1 MSTLDH
7 KLENIEKKV
16 KKLIGQNIKYQQVC
30 ADLLNVRR
38 QLEKEIAELKNNLK
52 GQAEKA
58 NPLVQDK
65 KQLKIAYQDS
75 NEGLEKRID
84 QYIQDIDT
92 SIEWLKQL

>member
-7 KLENIEKKV
+7 KLEEIEKKV
-16 KKLIGQNIKYQQVC
+16 KKLVGQNIKYQQVC

-38 QLEKEIAELKNNLK
+38 QLEKEIAALKNTLK
-52 GQAEKA
+52 EQTVKA
-58 NPLVQDK
+58 KPIVQDEN
-65 KQLKIAYQDS
+65 QLKIAYQDS

>member
-1 MSTLDH
+1 MSTLEQ
-7 KLENIEKKV
+7 KLEDIEKKV
-16 KKLIGQNIKYQQVC
+16 KKLVEQNTKYQEVC

-52 GQAEKA
+52 EQTEKA
-58 NPLVQDK
+58 KPHVQDK
-65 KQLKIAYQDS
+65 KQLKIAYQGTTA
-75 NEGLEKRID
+75 GLEKRID

>member
-1 MSTLDH
+1 MSNLEQ
-7 KLENIEKKV
+7 KLEDIEKKV
-16 KKLIGQNIKYQQVC
+16 KKLVEQNTKYQQVC

-52 GQAEKA
+52 EQAEKA
-58 NPLVQDK
+58 EPVVQDK
-65 KQLKIAYQDS
+65 KQLKITYQDT